1 MQVEFDVRELLGR
14 INELDKVQIPNA
26 ANIALNQALFET
38 RKRLREESVRV
49 KQKAYLEILFLLL

>member
-38 RKRLREESVRV
+38 RKRLREEGFAM